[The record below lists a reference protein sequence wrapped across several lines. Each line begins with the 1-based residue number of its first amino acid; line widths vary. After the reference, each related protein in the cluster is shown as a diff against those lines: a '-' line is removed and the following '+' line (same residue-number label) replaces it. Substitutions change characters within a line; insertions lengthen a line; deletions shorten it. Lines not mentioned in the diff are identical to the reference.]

1 MADVYPDGVDQR
13 ITDPEWIKRADG
25 QSWVALT
32 KDYSVIRDHRH
43 VLADTTLRVFAFNNA
58 NLTGP
63 ELVARLE
70 SNFNRI
76 LAEGD
81 EARTIRVG
89 DHAEWLAASMAKSL
103 K

>member
-1 MADVYPDGVDQR
+1 MADVYPDGADQR
-13 ITDPEWIKRADG
+13 ITDPEWIKRAGG

-76 LAEGD
+76 LQRATKPGPYVWVITPNGLQLRWPR
-81 EARTIRVG
+81 A
-89 DHAEWLAASMAKSL
+89 
-103 K
+103 